1 MSDDPTTPDNTAPV
15 ATEADP
21 AEPSDIRGGP
31 LADVVPG
38 VVDIEIRTEMEQSF
52 LDYAMSVITSRAL
65 PDARDGL
72 KPVHRRILWSMFD
85 TGLRPDRPHKKC
97 ATVVGDVI
105 ANYHPHGDASI
116 YESLVRMGQSFS
128 LANTLIDPHG
138 NFGSPSDPPAAYRYT
153 ECRLTALAMT
163 MAEGIDE
170 ETVDFTTNFD
180 GSRTEPLVM
189 PSRFP
194 NLLVNGSQGIAV
206 GMATNIPT
214 HNLGEIIDAT
224 IHLIENP
231 SATVADLMEFVN
243 GPDFPTGGRMLGRVG
258 AREALATGRG
268 SVKLRARAEIVSDGK
283 RSSIVVTEI
292 PYQTS
297 VENIERKIADAVNRK
312 VIEGITELRNES
324 AKGITRF
331 VIELRPSAPANVVL
345 NNLWKHT
352 PMQTSFAVNMVALV
366 DGVPRTLN
374 LRDALAAY
382 VDHQIEVVTR
392 RSQHRLTE
400 AQARAH
406 IVEGLLRALDVIDEI
421 IALIRASD
429 DRAAALAGLCA
440 DPLAFSAEQANHIL
454 DMQLS
459 RLTRLGRTRLS
470 EELAELRQTITELE
484 AILGSDARL
493 RQVIV
498 DEMSAL
504 RVRHY
509 TPRRTEI
516 VTDPGELD
524 AEDLIDDEPLV
535 VTLTREG
542 YVKAT
547 SPDMFRSQGRGG
559 RGVQGARLKDDDMVV
574 RVLSTSA
581 HAWLLCFTNR
591 GRVHRLK
598 AYQVP
603 LTNRTAR
610 GTALV
615 NLLQLNAD
623 ERVEAVVEAREFP
636 SDRYLMFVT
645 RNGLAKK
652 TPLSAYE
659 NIRSNGLI
667 ALSLRDGDELVRVL
681 ETSGDD
687 DVLVVSRGGRAIR
700 FSERTVRAMGRNA
713 AGVRAMRPRA
723 GDSVAAADVLCQ
735 GDNRDLLL
743 VSSTGS
749 AKRTAVAEFGRKGR
763 GGLGMI
769 ALKLVGADSHVV
781 GARLVEAEDEVLLV
795 SSSGV
800 LIRTAVSNIS
810 RQGRAAAG
818 VRAMALDEGH
828 AVVAIALVELADT
841 IPTDDDA
848 DTVDTVEAD
857 AGNAGDTVDN
867 AVDDAVDDAE
877 DARNDLSDENALS
890 ETDSVT

>member
-1 MSDDPTTPDNTAPV
+1 MSDGEPSQDTGDGAAGVRTDGS
-15 ATEADP
+15 EADP
-21 AEPSDIRGGP
+21 GRNGSSGVT
-31 LADVVPG
+31 DV
-38 VVDIEIRTEMEQSF
+38 EIRTEMEQSF

-85 TGLRPDRPHKKC
+85 TGMRPDRPHRKC

-105 ANYHPHGDASI
+105 ANYHPHGDGSI
-116 YESLVRMGQSFS
+116 YDALVRMGQSFS

-153 ECRLTALAMT
+153 ECRLTDLAMT

-170 ETVDFTTNFD
+170 QTVDFAANFD
-180 GSRTEPLVM
+180 GSRTEPQVM

-214 HNLGEIIDAT
+214 HNLGEVIDAT
-224 IHLIENP
+224 IHLISYP
-231 SATVADLMEFVN
+231 DATVEDLMEFVH
-243 GPDFPTGGRMLGRVG
+243 GPDFPTGGQILGRVG
-258 AREALATGRG
+258 TREAMATGRG
-268 SVKLRARAEIVSDGK
+268 SVRLRACAEIVAD
-283 RSSIVVTEI
+283 RNRECIVVSEI

-297 VENIERKIADAVNRK
+297 LDNIERKIADAVNRK
-312 VIEGITELRNES
+312 VIEGITALRNES
-324 AKGITRF
+324 ARGVTRF

-352 PMQTSFAVNMVALV
+352 PLQSSFAVNMVALV

-374 LRDALAAY
+374 LRDALVAY
-382 VDHQIEVVTR
+382 VDHQIDVVTR
-392 RSQHRLTE
+392 RSEHRLAE

-406 IVEGLLRALDVIDEI
+406 IVEGLLRALDLIDEI

-429 DRAAALAGLCA
+429 DRAAALGALCA
-440 DPLAFSAEQANHIL
+440 EPLSFSAEQANHIL

-470 EELAELRQTITELE
+470 EELAALTSTIAELQAVLSDESLLRQMIIDELR
-484 AILGSDARL
+484 
-493 RQVIV
+493 
-498 DEMSAL
+498 AL
-504 RVRHY
+504 RDAHAE
-509 TPRRTEI
+509 PRRTQI
-516 VTDPGELD
+516 VTDPGEID

-547 SPDMFRSQGRGG
+547 SPDVFRTQGRGG
-559 RGVQGARLKDDDMVV
+559 RGVQGARLKDDDVVV
-574 RVLSTSA
+574 RVLLTTA

-598 AYQVP
+598 AYEVP

-615 NLLQLNAD
+615 NLLQLAPD

-645 RNGLAKK
+645 RRGQAKK

-667 ALSLRDGDELVRVL
+667 ALNLRDGDELVRVL
-681 ETSGDD
+681 ETSGED
-687 DVLVVSRGGRAIR
+687 DVLVVSRAGQAVR
-700 FSERTVRAMGRNA
+700 FAEGDVRPMGRNA
-713 AGVRAMRPRA
+713 AGVRAMRLRE
-723 GDSVAAADVLCQ
+723 GDVVASADVLSA
-735 GDNRDLLL
+735 DDDRYMLV
-743 VSSTGS
+743 VSSAGA
-749 AKRTAVAEFGRKGR
+749 AKRTEATEFARKGR
-763 GGLGMI
+763 GGLGVKAI
-769 ALKLVGADSHVV
+769 RLPEPDSHVL
-781 GARLVEAEDEVLLV
+781 GARLVDDDDEVLLV

-800 LIRTAVSNIS
+800 LIRTPVSDIS
-810 RQGRAAAG
+810 QQKRDAAG
-818 VRAMALDEGH
+818 VRAMALDDGEE
-828 AVVAIALVELADT
+828 VVAIAPVELPDL
-841 IPTDDDA
+841 P
-848 DTVDTVEAD
+848 
-857 AGNAGDTVDN
+857 
-867 AVDDAVDDAE
+867 DAE
-877 DARNDLSDENALS
+877 ATENPEAGAGGDAPDASRENPSDE
-890 ETDSVT
+890 ETPAS

>member
-1 MSDDPTTPDNTAPV
+1 MSDGKPDTSPGSPDESGASGSDGSLGSRRIGATARLQPGIG
-15 ATEADP
+15 
-21 AEPSDIRGGP
+21 SDGS
-31 LADVVPG
+31 LAAGAIGIVDV
-38 VVDIEIRTEMEQSF
+38 EIQTEMEQSF

-105 ANYHPHGDASI
+105 ANYHPHGDGSI
-116 YESLVRMGQSFS
+116 YDALVRMGQSFS

-153 ECRLTALAMT
+153 ECRLTDLAMT
-163 MAEGIDE
+163 MAESIDE
-170 ETVDFTTNFD
+170 QTVDFAANFD
-180 GSRTEPLVM
+180 GSRTEPMVM

-224 IHLIENP
+224 IHLIGSPDASVEE
-231 SATVADLMEFVN
+231 LMEFVH
-243 GPDFPTGGRMLGRVG
+243 GPDFPTGGRMLGRAG
-258 AREALATGRG
+258 AREAMTTGRG
-268 SVKLRARAEIVSDGK
+268 SVKLRARAEIIENGK
-283 RSSIVVTEI
+283 RPSIVVTEI

-297 VENIERKIADAVNRK
+297 IENIERKIADAVNRK
-312 VIEGITELRNES
+312 VIEGVTALRNES
-324 AKGITRF
+324 ARGEMRF

-352 PMQTSFAVNMVALV
+352 PLQSSFAVNMVALV

-374 LRDALAAY
+374 LRDALVAY

-392 RSQHRLTE
+392 RSQHRLDE
-400 AQARAH
+400 ARARAH
-406 IVEGLLRALDVIDEI
+406 IVQGLLRALDLIDEI

-429 DRAAALAGLCA
+429 DRAAALAALC
-440 DPLAFSAEQANHIL
+440 DEPMSFSAEQANHIL

-470 EELAELRQTITELE
+470 DELDELTRTIAELE
-484 AILGSDARL
+484 AILGDDGRL
-493 RQVIV
+493 RQVII
-498 DEMSAL
+498 DELSAL
-504 RVRHY
+504 RDEHQ

-516 VTDPGELD
+516 VTDPGEMD
-524 AEDLIDDEPLV
+524 AEDLIEDEPLV

-547 SPDMFRSQGRGG
+547 SPDVFRTQGRGG
-559 RGVQGARLKDDDMVV
+559 RGVQGARLKDDDVVV
-574 RVLSTSA
+574 RVLLTTA

-598 AYQVP
+598 AYEVP

-615 NLLQLNAD
+615 NLLQLGAD

-636 SDRYLMFVT
+636 ADRYLMFVT

-687 DVLVVSRGGRAIR
+687 DVLVVSRAGQAIR
-700 FSERTVRAMGRNA
+700 FAETPDVRSMGRNA
-713 AGVRAMRPRA
+713 AGVRAMRLRD
-723 GDSVAAADVLCQ
+723 GDSVAAADVLDPED
-735 GDNRDLLL
+735 GRDLLL
-743 VSSTGS
+743 VTSSGA
-749 AKRTAVAEFGRKGR
+749 AKRTRADQFPRKGR
-763 GGLGMI
+763 GGVGVI
-769 ALKLVGADSHVV
+769 AVKLTEPDAHVV
-781 GARLVEAEDEVLLV
+781 GARLVDADDEVLLV

-800 LIRTAVSNIS
+800 LIRTPVLEIS
-810 RQGRAAAG
+810 RQGRTAAG
-818 VRAMALDEGH
+818 VRAMALAEGE
-828 AVVAIALVELADT
+828 AIVATALVELPD
-841 IPTDDDA
+841 IP
-848 DTVDTVEAD
+848 E
-857 AGNAGDTVDN
+857 
-867 AVDDAVDDAE
+867 
-877 DARNDLSDENALS
+877 NDYSEIESRENPS
-890 ETDSVT
+890 GEVSSTT

>member
-1 MSDDPTTPDNTAPV
+1 MNDDGTSNSSAAVEGESPS
-15 ATEADP
+15 
-21 AEPSDIRGGP
+21 AEGTLGIV
-31 LADVVPG
+31 DV
-38 VVDIEIRTEMEQSF
+38 EIQTEMEQSF

-105 ANYHPHGDASI
+105 ANYHPHGDGSI
-116 YESLVRMGQSFS
+116 YDALVRMGQSFS
-128 LANTLIDPHG
+128 LANTLVDPHG

-153 ECRLTALAMT
+153 ECRLTDLAMT
-163 MAEGIDE
+163 MAESIDE
-170 ETVDFTTNFD
+170 QTVDFAANFD

-214 HNLGEIIDAT
+214 HNLGEIVDAT
-224 IHLIENP
+224 IHLIGNP
-231 SATVADLMEFVN
+231 DAAVDDLMQFVH
-243 GPDFPTGGRMLGRVG
+243 GPDFPTGGRMLGRAG
-258 AREALATGRG
+258 AREAMATGRG
-268 SVKLRARAEIVSDGK
+268 SIKLRARAEIVENGK
-283 RSSIVVTEI
+283 RPSIVVTEI

-297 VENIERKIADAVNRK
+297 IENIERKIADAVNRK
-312 VIEGITELRNES
+312 VIEGITALRNES
-324 AKGITRF
+324 ARGQMRF

-352 PMQTSFAVNMVALV
+352 PLQSSFAVNMVALV

-374 LRDALAAY
+374 LRDALVAY
-382 VDHQIEVVTR
+382 VDHQIDVVTR
-392 RSQHRLTE
+392 RSEHRLAE

-406 IVEGLLRALDVIDEI
+406 IVEGLLRALDLIDEI

-440 DPLAFSAEQANHIL
+440 EPMSFSAEQANHIL

-470 EELAELRQTITELE
+470 DELAELTQAIAELE
-484 AILGSDARL
+484 AILGDEGLL
-493 RQVIV
+493 RQVII
-498 DEMSAL
+498 DELSAL
-504 RVRHY
+504 RDEHQ

-516 VTDPGELD
+516 VTDPGEMD
-524 AEDLIDDEPLV
+524 AEDLIEDEPLV

-547 SPDMFRSQGRGG
+547 SPDVFRTQGRGG
-559 RGVQGARLKDDDMVV
+559 RGVQGARLKDDDAVV
-574 RVLSTSA
+574 RVLLTTA

-598 AYQVP
+598 AYEVP

-615 NLLQLNAD
+615 NLLQLAAD

-652 TPLSAYE
+652 TSLSAYE

-667 ALSLRDGDELVRVL
+667 ALNLRDGDELVRVL

-687 DVLVVSRGGRAIR
+687 DVLVVSQAGQAVR
-700 FSERTVRAMGRNA
+700 FAESDVRSMGRNA
-713 AGVRAMRPRA
+713 AGVRAMRLRD
-723 GDSVAAADVLCQ
+723 GDVVASADVLHP
-735 GDNRDLLL
+735 NEARDLL
-743 VSSTGS
+743 VVTSNGA
-749 AKRTAVAEFGRKGR
+749 AKRTAAEEFGRKGR
-763 GGLGMI
+763 GILGVI
-769 ALKLVGADSHVV
+769 AVKFTDATSHVV
-781 GARLVEAEDEVLLV
+781 GARLVDDDDEVLLV
-795 SSSGV
+795 SSGGV
-800 LIRTAVSNIS
+800 LIRTPVREIS
-810 RQGRAAAG
+810 QQGRLATG
-818 VRAMALDEGH
+818 VRGMALDDGEE
-828 AVVAIALVELADT
+828 VVAIAPVELAD
-841 IPTDDDA
+841 IPAADSDA
-848 DTVDTVEAD
+848 DAD
-857 AGNAGDTVDN
+857 AGPDAG
-867 AVDDAVDDAE
+867 ADDDVPVSSRE
-877 DARNDLSDENALS
+877 NPSDG
-890 ETDSVT
+890 ETPAS

>member
-1 MSDDPTTPDNTAPV
+1 MSDGEPDTSPGSPD
-15 ATEADP
+15 E
-21 AEPSDIRGGP
+21 GG
-31 LADVVPG
+31 AIGIVDV
-38 VVDIEIRTEMEQSF
+38 EIQTEMEQSF

-105 ANYHPHGDASI
+105 ANYHPHGDGSI
-116 YESLVRMGQSFS
+116 YDALVRMGQSFS

-153 ECRLTALAMT
+153 ECRLTDLAMT
-163 MAEGIDE
+163 MAESIDE
-170 ETVDFTTNFD
+170 QTVDFAANFD
-180 GSRTEPLVM
+180 GSRTEPMVM

-224 IHLIENP
+224 IHLIGNP
-231 SATVADLMEFVN
+231 EASVEELMEFVH
-243 GPDFPTGGRMLGRVG
+243 GPDFPTGGRMLGRSG
-258 AREALATGRG
+258 AREAMATGRG
-268 SVKLRARAEIVSDGK
+268 SVKLRARAEIIENGK
-283 RSSIVVTEI
+283 RPSIVVTEI

-297 VENIERKIADAVNRK
+297 IENIERKIADAVNRK
-312 VIEGITELRNES
+312 VIEGVTALRNES
-324 AKGITRF
+324 ARGEMRF

-352 PMQTSFAVNMVALV
+352 PLQSSFAVNMVALV

-374 LRDALAAY
+374 LRDALVAY

-392 RSQHRLTE
+392 RSQHRLDE
-400 AQARAH
+400 ARARAH
-406 IVEGLLRALDVIDEI
+406 IVEGLLRALDLIDEI

-429 DRAAALAGLCA
+429 DRAAALARLC
-440 DPLAFSAEQANHIL
+440 DEPMSFSAEQANHIL

-470 EELAELRQTITELE
+470 DELDELTRTIAELE
-484 AILGSDARL
+484 AILGDDGRL
-493 RQVIV
+493 RQVII
-498 DEMSAL
+498 DELSAL
-504 RVRHY
+504 RDEHQ

-516 VTDPGELD
+516 VTDPGEMD
-524 AEDLIDDEPLV
+524 AEDLIEDEPLV

-547 SPDMFRSQGRGG
+547 SPDVFRTQGRGG
-559 RGVQGARLKDDDMVV
+559 RGVQGARLKDDDVVV
-574 RVLSTSA
+574 RVLLTTA

-598 AYQVP
+598 AYEVP

-615 NLLQLNAD
+615 NLLQLAAD

-645 RNGLAKK
+645 RNGQAKK
-652 TPLSAYE
+652 TSLRDYE

-667 ALSLRDGDELVRVL
+667 ALSLREGDELVRVL

-687 DVLVVSRGGRAIR
+687 DVLIVSRAGQAVR
-700 FSERTVRAMGRNA
+700 FSETTVRSMGRVA
-713 AGVRAMRPRA
+713 AGVRAMRLRD
-723 GDSVAAADVLCQ
+723 GDAVAAVDVLHP
-735 GDNRDLLL
+735 NETRDLL
-743 VSSTGS
+743 VVTSNGA
-749 AKRTAVAEFGRKGR
+749 AKRTAAEEFGRKGR
-763 GGLGMI
+763 G
-769 ALKLVGADSHVV
+769 LVGVIAVKLTDATSHVA
-781 GARLVEAEDEVLLV
+781 GARLVDDDDEVLLV

-800 LIRTAVSNIS
+800 LIRTPVREIS
-810 RQGRAAAG
+810 QQSRVATG
-818 VRAMALDEGH
+818 VRAMSLDDHE
-828 AVVAIALVELADT
+828 AVVTIALVELPD
-841 IPTDDDA
+841 IPESDNSGS
-848 DTVDTVEAD
+848 EPRENP
-857 AGNAGDTVDN
+857 AGEVNSTA
-867 AVDDAVDDAE
+867 
-877 DARNDLSDENALS
+877 
-890 ETDSVT
+890 

>member
-1 MSDDPTTPDNTAPV
+1 MSDDEPDTSA
-15 ATEADP
+15 AA
-21 AEPSDIRGGP
+21 SDGSAVGIV
-31 LADVVPG
+31 DV
-38 VVDIEIRTEMEQSF
+38 EIRTEMEQSF

-85 TGLRPDRPHKKC
+85 TGMRPDRPHKKC

-105 ANYHPHGDASI
+105 ANYHPHGDGSI
-116 YESLVRMGQSFS
+116 YDALVRMGQSFS

-153 ECRLTALAMT
+153 ECRLTDLAMT

-170 ETVDFTTNFD
+170 ETVDFAANFD

-214 HNLGEIIDAT
+214 HNLGEVIDAT
-224 IHLIENP
+224 VHLISNP
-231 SATVADLMEFVN
+231 EATVDDLMEFVH
-243 GPDFPTGGRMLGRVG
+243 GPDFPTGGRMLGRAG
-258 AREALATGRG
+258 AREAMATGRG
-268 SVKLRARAEIVSDGK
+268 SVKLRARAEIVTDGK

-297 VENIERKIADAVNRK
+297 IENIERKIADAVNRK
-312 VIEGITELRNES
+312 VIEGITALRNES
-324 AKGITRF
+324 AKGKTRF
-331 VIELRPSAPANVVL
+331 VIEMRPSAPANVVL

-352 PMQTSFAVNMVALV
+352 PLQSSFAVNMVALV

-392 RSQHRLTE
+392 RSQHRLDG
-400 AQARAH
+400 ARARAH
-406 IVEGLLRALDVIDEI
+406 IVEGLLRALDLIDEI

-440 DPLAFSAEQANHIL
+440 EPMSFSAEQANHIL

-459 RLTRLGRTRLS
+459 RLTRLGRTRLND
-470 EELAELRQTITELE
+470 ELVELRQTIAELE

-493 RQVIV
+493 RQVII
-498 DEMSAL
+498 DELSAL
-504 RVRHY
+504 RDEHH

-524 AEDLIDDEPLV
+524 AEDLIEDEPLV

-547 SPDMFRSQGRGG
+547 LPDVFRTQGRGG
-559 RGVQGARLKDDDMVV
+559 RGVQGARLKNDDVVV
-574 RVLSTSA
+574 RVLLTTA
-581 HAWLLCFTNR
+581 HAYLLCFTNR

-598 AYQVP
+598 AYEVP
-603 LTNRTAR
+603 ITNRTAR

-615 NLLQLNAD
+615 NLLQLAPD
-623 ERVEAVVEAREFP
+623 ERVEAVVEARQFP
-636 SDRYLMFVT
+636 ADRYLMFVT

-687 DVLVVSRGGRAIR
+687 DVLVVSRAGQAVR
-700 FSERTVRAMGRNA
+700 FAESDVRSMGRNA
-713 AGVRAMRPRA
+713 TGVRAMRLRE
-723 GDSVAAADVLCQ
+723 GDVVASADVLHP
-735 GDNRDLLL
+735 NEARDLL
-743 VSSTGS
+743 VVTSNGA
-749 AKRTAVAEFGRKGR
+749 AKRTAAEEFGRKGR
-763 GGLGMI
+763 GILGVI
-769 ALKLVGADSHVV
+769 AVKLTDATSHVV
-781 GARLVEAEDEVLLV
+781 GARLVDDDDEVLLV

-800 LIRTAVSNIS
+800 LIRTPVKEIS
-810 RQGRAAAG
+810 QQGRPATG
-818 VRAMALDEGH
+818 VRGMALDDGEV
-828 AVVAIALVELADT
+828 VVAIALVELAD
-841 IPTDDDA
+841 IPAADPDA
-848 DTVDTVEAD
+848 DAD
-857 AGNAGDTVDN
+857 PDAIAVAGDDVPVASPEN
-867 AVDDAVDDAE
+867 
-877 DARNDLSDENALS
+877 RSDS
-890 ETDSVT
+890 ESPSP

>member
-1 MSDDPTTPDNTAPV
+1 MSDDAAAGET
-15 ATEADP
+15 
-21 AEPSDIRGGP
+21 
-31 LADVVPG
+31 DVG
-38 VVDIEIRTEMEQSF
+38 IVDVEIQTEMEQSF

-105 ANYHPHGDASI
+105 ANYHPHGDGSI
-116 YESLVRMGQSFS
+116 YDALVRMGQSFS

-153 ECRLTALAMT
+153 ECRLTDLAMT

-170 ETVDFTTNFD
+170 ETVDFASNFD

-214 HNLGEIIDAT
+214 HNLGEVVDAT
-224 IHLIENP
+224 IHLIQHPE
-231 SATVADLMEFVN
+231 ATVDDLMEFVH
-243 GPDFPTGGRMLGRVG
+243 GPDFPTGGRMLGRAG
-258 AREALATGRG
+258 AREAMLSGRG
-268 SVKLRARAEIVSDGK
+268 SVKLRASAEIVSNGK

-297 VENIERKIADAVNRK
+297 IETIERKIADAVNRK

-324 AKGITRF
+324 AKGKTRF

-352 PMQTSFAVNMVALV
+352 PLQSSFAVNMVALV

-374 LRDALAAY
+374 LRDALGAY

-392 RSQHRLTE
+392 RSQHRLDE
-400 AQARAH
+400 ARARAH
-406 IVEGLLRALDVIDEI
+406 IVEGLLRALDLIDEI

-429 DRAAALAGLCA
+429 DRAAALEGLCA
-440 DPLAFSAEQANHIL
+440 EPLSFSAEQANHIL

-470 EELAELRQTITELE
+470 DELAELTQVIAELE
-484 AILGSDARL
+484 AILGSDVRL
-493 RQVIV
+493 RQVII
-498 DEMSAL
+498 DELSAL
-504 RVRHY
+504 RDEHH

-516 VTDPGELD
+516 VTDPGEMD
-524 AEDLIDDEPLV
+524 AEDLIEDEPLV

-547 SPDMFRSQGRGG
+547 SPDMFRTQGRGG
-559 RGVQGARLKDDDMVV
+559 RGVQGARLKDDDVVV
-574 RVLSTSA
+574 RVLLTTA

-615 NLLQLNAD
+615 NLLQLDPD
-623 ERVEAVVEAREFP
+623 ERVEAIVEAREFP

-687 DVLVVSRGGRAIR
+687 DVLVTSQNGRSLR
-700 FSERTVRAMGRNA
+700 FSEADIRSSGRTAI
-713 AGVRAMRPRA
+713 GVRAMRLRD
-723 GDSVAAADVLCQ
+723 GDAVIGADVIDD
-735 GDNRDLLL
+735 GDNWTLLT
-743 VSSTGS
+743 VTSTGS
-749 AKRTAVAEFGRKGR
+749 AKRTDVAEFSCKGR
-763 GGLGMI
+763 GGI
-769 ALKLVGADSHVV
+769 GAISAKPAKSGGRVV
-781 GARLVEAEDEVLLV
+781 GARLTSDDDEVLLV
-795 SSSGV
+795 SSGGV
-800 LIRTAVSNIS
+800 LIRTSASDIP

-818 VRAMALDEGH
+818 VRAMTLGDGES
-828 AVVAIALVELADT
+828 VAAMALVRAPVLSAPVTVGTPLKLDD
-841 IPTDDDA
+841 PT
-848 DTVDTVEAD
+848 
-857 AGNAGDTVDN
+857 
-867 AVDDAVDDAE
+867 
-877 DARNDLSDENALS
+877 ND
-890 ETDSVT
+890 

>member
-1 MSDDPTTPDNTAPV
+1 MSDDGPTDA
-15 ATEADP
+15 AD
-21 AEPSDIRGGP
+21 AVGSADSLAGG
-31 LADVVPG
+31 AVGIVDV
-38 VVDIEIRTEMEQSF
+38 EIQTEMEQSF

-105 ANYHPHGDASI
+105 ANYHPHGDGSI
-116 YESLVRMGQSFS
+116 YDALVRMGQSFS

-153 ECRLTALAMT
+153 ECRLTDLAMT
-163 MAEGIDE
+163 MAESIDE
-170 ETVDFTTNFD
+170 QTVDFAANFD
-180 GSRTEPLVM
+180 GARTEPTVM

-214 HNLGEIIDAT
+214 HNLGEVVDAT
-224 IHLIENP
+224 IHLIAHPE
-231 SATVADLMEFVN
+231 ATVDDLMEFVH
-243 GPDFPTGGRMLGRVG
+243 GPDFPTGGRMLGRSG
-258 AREALATGRG
+258 AREAMATGRG
-268 SVKLRARAEIVSDGK
+268 SVKLRARAEIIENGK
-283 RSSIVVTEI
+283 RPSIVVTEI

-297 VENIERKIADAVNRK
+297 IENIERKIADAVNRK
-312 VIEGITELRNES
+312 VIEGITALRNES
-324 AKGITRF
+324 ARGEMRF

-352 PMQTSFAVNMVALV
+352 PLQSSFAVNMVALV

-374 LRDALAAY
+374 LRDALVAY

-392 RSQHRLTE
+392 RSQHRLDE
-400 AQARAH
+400 ARARAH
-406 IVEGLLRALDVIDEI
+406 IVEGLLRALDLIDEI

-429 DRAAALAGLCA
+429 DRAAALAALC
-440 DPLAFSAEQANHIL
+440 DEPMSFSAEQANHIL

-470 EELAELRQTITELE
+470 TELAELTETIAGLE
-484 AILGSDARL
+484 AILGSDERL
-493 RQVIV
+493 RQVII
-498 DEMSAL
+498 DELSAL
-504 RVRHY
+504 RDEHH

-516 VTDPGELD
+516 VTDPGEMD
-524 AEDLIDDEPLV
+524 AEDLIEDEPLV

-547 SPDMFRSQGRGG
+547 SPDMFRTQGRGG
-559 RGVQGARLKDDDMVV
+559 RGVQGARLKDDDVVV
-574 RVLSTSA
+574 RVLLTTA

-598 AYQVP
+598 AYEVP

-615 NLLQLNAD
+615 NLLQLEAD

-636 SDRYLMFVT
+636 ADRYLMFVT

-687 DVLVVSRGGRAIR
+687 DVLVVSRAGQAMR
-700 FSERTVRAMGRNA
+700 FAEDDVRSMGRNA
-713 AGVRAMRPRA
+713 AGVRAMRLRE
-723 GDSVAAADVLCQ
+723 GDAVAAADVLHPN
-735 GDNRDLLL
+735 DVRDLL
-743 VSSTGS
+743 VVTSNGA
-749 AKRTAVAEFGRKGR
+749 AKRTTAEEFSRKGR
-763 GGLGMI
+763 GGLGVI
-769 ALKLVGADSHVV
+769 AVKLPSAESRLV
-781 GARLVEAEDEVLLV
+781 GARLVDVDDEILLV

-800 LIRTAVSNIS
+800 LIRTPVSEIS
-810 RQGRAAAG
+810 SQGRAAAG
-818 VRAMALDEGH
+818 VRAMALSDGEE
-828 AVVAIALVELADT
+828 VVATALVELPD
-841 IPTDDDA
+841 IPESDNSGS
-848 DTVDTVEAD
+848 EPRENP
-857 AGNAGDTVDN
+857 AGEVSSTA
-867 AVDDAVDDAE
+867 
-877 DARNDLSDENALS
+877 
-890 ETDSVT
+890 